1 MNSQPDPLSDE
12 ELARLELLCGA
23 ATPGPWTSSLEGRDH
38 WAGSHFVMTPNGDIE
53 LSSGARDADYDFIA
67 AARTLMPRLLHE
79 LRALRARP

>member
-12 ELARLELLCGA
+12 ELARLERLSEA

-38 WAGSHFVMTPNGDIE
+38 WGGSHFLLTPNGDIE
-53 LSSGARDADYDFIA
+53 LSLGASDADYDFIA
-67 AARTLMPRLLHE
+67 AARTLMPRLLQE

>member
-1 MNSQPDPLSDE
+1 MTSQPDPLSDE

-38 WAGSHFVMTPNGDIE
+38 WAGSHIVLTPSGGIE
-53 LSSGARDADYDFIA
+53 LSGATDADHDFIA

-79 LRALRARP
+79 LRVRRARL